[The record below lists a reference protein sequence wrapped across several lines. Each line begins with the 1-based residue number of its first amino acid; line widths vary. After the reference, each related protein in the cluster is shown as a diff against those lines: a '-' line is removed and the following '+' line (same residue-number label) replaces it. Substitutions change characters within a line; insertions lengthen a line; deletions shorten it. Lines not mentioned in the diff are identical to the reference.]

1 MKTDGLFSA
10 HSVTINAKL
19 NEPFYI
25 IPFGD
30 IHRESEAFAHEEWEQ
45 FLAYAKKKKN
55 TYFFG
60 MGDFC
65 MPMDAEVLTAEGW
78 KGFGSIRAGD
88 LVYSHNKKTN
98 VGEFTTVNY
107 VYFTGDKK
115 MITLKSKS
123 FHVKVTPNHNWVCEQ
138 KSIMSKLHKNIAT
151 KDLKTQHKIKV
162 AVKAKDNDDW
172 IYSPLSTSDAV
183 KIGWIVTEG
192 HQRKNAKYAVNVSQ
206 SLGSK
211 YLDEIENAFKGM
223 ITNRYF
229 DNASTSYTYN
239 FSRSSV
245 KELFDRIG
253 YSSKNDLPKIA
264 ASLPLAQAE
273 AMFTAMLHGDGWKD
287 THNWR
292 FSQKKGPVLDSFQ
305 ILSAKLGI
313 RIGAPVF
320 DEESGVATISLM
332 ESRPLVSV
340 ADLVITESI
349 STESAWC
356 INTDNSSFVMRWN
369 GQVTLT
375 GNCDGCSTSERQ
387 ILANAGMHDSTKA
400 TMKGVYRG
408 VVKTLANEL
417 SFMKGKIIGMLGGNH
432 FYELENGENTDH
444 VLAHS
449 LGAKYLGCTALV
461 RLNIKLENR
470 KATHLDIFA
479 NHGKGGGRTVGAVF
493 NAIEDMQKVA
503 DADIYVM
510 GHTHSKGTMPSFPRM
525 RLVPNEKS
533 GVTVRAR
540 QPFLGRT
547 GSFLKTYENGK
558 KAYGVDALYPG
569 CSLGVIEFEVTP
581 IRVCK
586 DGVDRIE
593 LKITGKA

>member
-10 HSVTINAKL
+10 HSVIINAKL

-60 MGDFC
+60 MGDF
-65 MPMDAEVLTAEGW
+65 T
-78 KGFGSIRAGD
+78 
-88 LVYSHNKKTN
+88 
-98 VGEFTTVNY
+98 
-107 VYFTGDKK
+107 
-115 MITLKSKS
+115 
-123 FHVKVTPNHNWVCEQ
+123 
-138 KSIMSKLHKNIAT
+138 
-151 KDLKTQHKIKV
+151 
-162 AVKAKDNDDW
+162 
-172 IYSPLSTSDAV
+172 
-183 KIGWIVTEG
+183 
-192 HQRKNAKYAVNVSQ
+192 
-206 SLGSK
+206 
-211 YLDEIENAFKGM
+211 
-223 ITNRYF
+223 
-229 DNASTSYTYN
+229 
-239 FSRSSV
+239 
-245 KELFDRIG
+245 
-253 YSSKNDLPKIA
+253 
-264 ASLPLAQAE
+264 
-273 AMFTAMLHGDGWKD
+273 
-287 THNWR
+287 
-292 FSQKKGPVLDSFQ
+292 
-305 ILSAKLGI
+305 
-313 RIGAPVF
+313 
-320 DEESGVATISLM
+320 
-332 ESRPLVSV
+332 
-340 ADLVITESI
+340 
-349 STESAWC
+349 
-356 INTDNSSFVMRWN
+356 
-369 GQVTLT
+369 
-375 GNCDGCSTSERQ
+375 DGCSTSERQ

-408 VVKTLANEL
+408 VVKTLVNEL
-417 SFMKGKIIGMLGGNH
+417 SFMKGRIIGMLGGNH

-461 RLNIKLENR
+461 RLNIILGNK
-470 KATHLDIFA
+470 KSTHLDIFA
-479 NHGKGGGRTVGAVF
+479 NHGKGGGRTVGATF

-525 RLVPNEKS
+525 RLVQNGND

>member
-60 MGDFC
+60 MGDF
-65 MPMDAEVLTAEGW
+65 
-78 KGFGSIRAGD
+78 
-88 LVYSHNKKTN
+88 
-98 VGEFTTVNY
+98 
-107 VYFTGDKK
+107 
-115 MITLKSKS
+115 
-123 FHVKVTPNHNWVCEQ
+123 
-138 KSIMSKLHKNIAT
+138 
-151 KDLKTQHKIKV
+151 
-162 AVKAKDNDDW
+162 
-172 IYSPLSTSDAV
+172 
-183 KIGWIVTEG
+183 
-192 HQRKNAKYAVNVSQ
+192 
-206 SLGSK
+206 
-211 YLDEIENAFKGM
+211 
-223 ITNRYF
+223 
-229 DNASTSYTYN
+229 
-239 FSRSSV
+239 
-245 KELFDRIG
+245 
-253 YSSKNDLPKIA
+253 
-264 ASLPLAQAE
+264 
-273 AMFTAMLHGDGWKD
+273 
-287 THNWR
+287 
-292 FSQKKGPVLDSFQ
+292 
-305 ILSAKLGI
+305 
-313 RIGAPVF
+313 
-320 DEESGVATISLM
+320 
-332 ESRPLVSV
+332 
-340 ADLVITESI
+340 
-349 STESAWC
+349 
-356 INTDNSSFVMRWN
+356 
-369 GQVTLT
+369 
-375 GNCDGCSTSERQ
+375 CDGCSTSERQ

-461 RLNIKLENR
+461 RLNIVLGNK
-470 KATHLDIFA
+470 KSTHLDIFA
-479 NHGKGGGRTVGAVF
+479 NHGKGGGRTVGATF

-525 RLVPNEKS
+525 RLVPNGND

-581 IRVCK
+581 IRVQK